1 MLAHPTK
8 GISEVL
14 QRFEKMTFTCEY
26 KYDGER
32 AQIHY
37 LPNGTIKIYS
47 RNAEDN
53 TTKFPDIIEL
63 IPKVQKESTLSFVID
78 CEAVAFDVATKRIL
92 PFQILST
99 RGKKVVDI
107 IFFQVTFLYSHYCFN
122 SLSKLRT
129 LKFK

>member
-63 IPKVQKESTLSFVID
+63 IPKVQKESTLSFGIYVMT
-78 CEAVAFDVATKRIL
+78 CFSHFFKNLYKPDVKLCMMRLLKWKENFYSPLIWKRAIRK
-92 PFQILST
+92 I
-99 RGKKVVDI
+99 
-107 IFFQVTFLYSHYCFN
+107 
-122 SLSKLRT
+122 SKH
-129 LKFK
+129 F